1 VADIINKHS
10 DSLAES
16 QHYLE
21 RDLELL
27 QIALASQN
35 SLLKS
40 DEIGLLILNGI
51 NQHLNFCSSA
61 LFSVEGEQE
70 PTLRV
75 KVVTTGPA
83 WSMQLTTNIQPGL
96 VDQCFKSGLP
106 VFCEDVTKEPLYNP
120 AIDSLDNHCAPYAI
134 LCFPLIANSQK
145 LGVVELISKDPIK
158 LRTFEENILYFL
170 SQTIA
175 NAIYYNDLIQQLK
188 IANADL
194 EANRWELLRSRNTLR
209 ALFDGLPS
217 SIYII
222 NRQYQLVA
230 INISRANR
238 VKESPNILV
247 GNNCYT
253 VLFNRSEPCPGC
265 QVHETLLHGT
275 NTNRTLREWVSP
287 DRPVDWD
294 IATYPIKNELNNP
307 FQVIIIEQDVT
318 EKRRLEANLA
328 QSEKLAAVGQ
338 LAAGVAHEI
347 NNPLSA
353 IIANAQLLTR
363 DNSLDADQLDSVQ
376 LIEQA
381 GLRASQ
387 VVRELLGFARKDQ
400 LSFAP
405 TELNETIHAALSIL
419 QHEILS
425 RSVQVNLDLADD
437 LPLLDGNKDYLQGV
451 WINLI
456 LNAIDAINNSEGQIT
471 ITTSFINNEYRIT
484 VADSGVGIPP
494 ERITRI
500 FEPFYTTKEPGR
512 GTGLGLSM
520 IHRTIKQHGGYITV
534 DSQVGKGT
542 IFTVTLPHEFRQSRN
557 PSEGDR

>member
-1 VADIINKHS
+1 MIKNQG
-10 DSLAES
+10 DSLSET
-16 QHYLE
+16 QQNLVK
-21 RDLELL
+21 DLELL
-27 QIALASQN
+27 QIAVASQN

-51 NQHLNFCSSA
+51 NRHLNIQSSVVF
-61 LFSVEGEQE
+61 LIEEDQE
-70 PTLRV
+70 PTLRARV
-75 KVVTTGPA
+75 ITDGPNWSAQVTT
-83 WSMQLTTNIQPGL
+83 SMQPGL
-96 VDQCFKSGLP
+96 VDNCFKTGQP
-106 VFCEDVTKEPLYNP
+106 VISNDIPSEPLFNP
-120 AIDSLDNHCAPYAI
+120 AIDALDNSSPRAI
-134 LCFPLIANSQK
+134 ICYPLIANSQK
-145 LGVVELISKDPIK
+145 LGVVELISKVPIK
-158 LRTFEENILYFL
+158 LRPFEENILNFF
-170 SQTIA
+170 SQTLA

-238 VKESPNILV
+238 VRESPSMLV

-253 VLFNRSEPCPGC
+253 VLFNRNEPCPGC
-265 QVHETLLHGT
+265 LIHETLLHGT
-275 NTNRTLREWVSP
+275 NTNRTLREWISP

-363 DNSLDADQLDSVQ
+363 DNSLDVDQLDSVK

-381 GLRASQ
+381 GMRASQ

-400 LSFAP
+400 LSFEP
-405 TELNETIHAALSIL
+405 TDLNETIHAALSIL
-419 QHEILS
+419 QHEILN
-425 RSVQVNLDLADD
+425 RSVKINLDLADD
-437 LPLLDGNKDYLQGV
+437 LPFLNGNKDYLQGV
-451 WINLI
+451 WINLV
-456 LNAIDAINNSEGQIT
+456 LNAIDAINNNEGSIT
-471 ITTSFINNEYRIT
+471 ITSSFINNEYRVT

-500 FEPFYTTKEPGR
+500 FEPFYTTKDPGR

-542 IFTVTLPHEFRQSRN
+542 IFTVFLPHDFRQSRN
-557 PSEGDR
+557 PSEPDT

>member
-1 VADIINKHS
+1 VADFIDKQK
-10 DSLAES
+10 DSLVES
-16 QHYLE
+16 QNYLA

-40 DEIGLLILNGI
+40 DEIGLLILNRV
-51 NQHLNFCSSA
+51 NHNLNFSSSV
-61 LFSVEGEQE
+61 LFLIEEDQE
-70 PTLRV
+70 PSLRA
-75 KVVTTGPA
+75 KVITDGPSWA
-83 WSMQLTTNIQPGL
+83 LQLTTRIQPGL
-96 VDQCFKSGLP
+96 VDQCFKSGQP
-106 VFCEDVTKEPLYNP
+106 VFSYDVANDPFFNP
-120 AIDSLDNHCAPYAI
+120 EIDALDNSSPQAI
-134 LCFPLIANSQK
+134 ICYPLIANSQK
-145 LGVVELISKDPIK
+145 LGVVELISISPIK
-158 LRTFEENILYFL
+158 LRPFEESILLVF
-170 SQTIA
+170 SQTLA

-238 VKESPNILV
+238 VKESPSILV
-247 GNNCYT
+247 GNNCYA
-253 VLFNRSEPCPGC
+253 VLFNRNDPCPGC

-294 IATYPIKNELNNP
+294 ISTYPIKNELNNP

-363 DNSLDADQLDSVQ
+363 DGTLDQDQMDSVS

-400 LSFAP
+400 LSFEP

-419 QHEILS
+419 QHEIMS
-425 RSVQVNLDLADD
+425 RSVVIKMELADD

-451 WINLI
+451 WINLV
-456 LNAIDAINNSEGQIT
+456 LNALDAINNTNGQIT
-471 ITTSFINNEYRIT
+471 ITSRFINNEYRVT
-484 VADSGVGIPP
+484 VADSGIGIPP

-534 DSQVGKGT
+534 DSQLGKGT
-542 IFTVTLPHEFRQSRN
+542 IFTVILPHEFRQSRN
-557 PSEGDR
+557 PNDADR